1 MSAVSHAS
9 DLQDLPEE
17 LRQIARELEEE
28 GVPFTVEEAA
38 EALAAGRGPEALA
51 FHRRLCGRQKTLAV
65 PASDGGRFIAVGH
78 LVMEEV
84 RKAGHGGDGA

>member
-1 MSAVSHAS
+1 MSAIPHAR

-17 LRQIARELEEE
+17 LRRLARELEEE

-51 FHRRLCGRQKTLAV
+51 FHRRRWGHQCTIVAYPRG
-65 PASDGGRFIAVGH
+65 GGRVIVMSH
-78 LVMEEV
+78 LRPE
-84 RKAGHGGDGA
+84 DL

>member
-51 FHRRLCGRQKTLAV
+51 FHRRRWGHQRTIVAY
-65 PASDGGRFIAVGH
+65 PSGGGRVIVMSH
-78 LVMEEV
+78 LRPE
-84 RKAGHGGDGA
+84 DL